1 MPIRGHGFRFCLFSW
16 PFFFLCVSSL
26 RSRLTHLSEIK
37 SPQDIKN
44 LSQKEVAEL
53 AAEIRKEIID
63 VVSKNGGHLSSNL
76 GVVELAI
83 ALHRVFDSPKDAI
96 IWDVSHQCYAHK
108 LLTGRYEQF
117 HTLRQSDGISG
128 FTKQSES
135 VHDFFDCGHSSTS
148 ISQALGLLTARKMQH
163 IDGKVIAVIGDG
175 AMTGGMAFEALSHAG
190 ILAKDLI
197 VVLNDNQMSISWN
210 TGTISRHI
218 SNLAMSAR
226 YQSFRYKFESGL
238 EKIPGHLGESLEKF
252 NYRFKRGLKG
262 VFFSNNLFVDLGFE
276 YVGPIDGHDC
286 ACLERVL
293 KRVKKIRR
301 PVVVHVVTKKGKGF
315 EPAEKDPIK
324 YHGIGPFNLEK
335 ALSPE
340 NKDEFSAKEPI
351 VSEKPI
357 SFTESF
363 SKSLIKVASKDEK
376 VIAITAAMTKGTGL
390 MPFMRAFPDRFY
402 DVGIA
407 EQHAVTFAGGL
418 AVGGMKPVV
427 AIYSTFMQRAFD
439 QLVEDIALQNIPAIF
454 VLDHSGP
461 VEDDGETHQGIFD
474 ISMLRP
480 VPNLSLLAPASSVEL
495 DLALN
500 WAVEQKLPVVIRYP
514 KAICPS
520 ELPEFSEPVQIGR
533 GVLIHYAELKN
544 DELGSLAF
552 DKLEQDKIAQDK
564 RAHDAVDTLFVC
576 TGGIFPEVK
585 DAVNILC
592 NKDVR
597 CDIYNL
603 RFLKPLDKEYFLDV
617 VKDYKY
623 IMFVEDGIRIGG
635 IGTYLESL
643 LQRTYTGKFT
653 AVCGFPNR
661 FVSQGKREDILEKAH
676 LSSSYLATKTLRLR
690 SPGC

>member
-1 MPIRGHGFRFCLFSW
+1 
-16 PFFFLCVSSL
+16 
-26 RSRLTHLSEIK
+26 
-37 SPQDIKN
+37 
-44 LSQKEVAEL
+44 
-53 AAEIRKEIID
+53 
-63 VVSKNGGHLSSNL
+63 
-76 GVVELAI
+76 
-83 ALHRVFDSPKDAI
+83 
-96 IWDVSHQCYAHK
+96 
-108 LLTGRYEQF
+108 
-117 HTLRQSDGISG
+117 
-128 FTKQSES
+128 
-135 VHDFFDCGHSSTS
+135 
-148 ISQALGLLTARKMQH
+148 MQH

-238 EKIPGHLGESLEKF
+238 EKIPGHLGETLEKF

-262 VFFSNNLFVDLGFE
+262 IFFSNNLFVDLGFE
-276 YVGPIDGHDC
+276 YVGPIDGHDS

-324 YHGIGPFNLEK
+324 YHGIGPFDLEK
-335 ALSPE
+335 ALAPFVDGAQDK
-340 NKDEFSAKEPI
+340 NAQDESTAQEKTSVP
-351 VSEKPI
+351 EKPL
-357 SFTESF
+357 SFTDSF
-363 SKSLIKVASKDEK
+363 SKSLINVASKDEK

-514 KAICPS
+514 KAVCPPELS
-520 ELPEFSEPVQIGR
+520 EFAEPVQIGR
-533 GVLIHYAELKN
+533 GVLIRYSELTDGAKTADCANEKSALEKSALEKSAE
-544 DELGSLAF
+544 SA
-552 DKLEQDKIAQDK
+552 A
-564 RAHDAVDTLFVC
+564 DTLFVC
-576 TGGIFPEVK
+576 TGGIYPEVK
-585 DAVNILC
+585 AAINILG
-592 NKDVR
+592 KQDVK
-597 CDIYNL
+597 CDLYNL
-603 RFLKPLDKEYFLDV
+603 RFLKPLDKEYFLEV
-617 VKDYKY
+617 VKNYKY

-690 SPGC
+690 SSGC